1 MERSLVLVKPDGVR
15 RGLTGE
21 VIRRIEAKGY
31 TLVRL
36 ELREATRELLAEHY
50 AEHEGKPFYE
60 PLVEVMLS
68 GPVAAMVLE
77 GERVIEGFR
86 SLAGATDPTAAAPGT
101 IRGDLGRDWGLKVQ
115 QNLVHGS
122 DAPESAARDRGR
134 PRTARRRTGRTRSR
148 PSAIRRSGRRSR
160 RSSACRTARCSAG
173 T

>member
-15 RGLTGE
+15 RGLSGE

-36 ELREATRELLAEHY
+36 ELRDATRELLAAHY

-60 PLVEVMLS
+60 PLVEFMLS
-68 GPVAAMVLE
+68 GPVVAMVIE
-77 GERVIEGFR
+77 GERCIEGFR
-86 SLAGATDPTAAAPGT
+86 SLAGATDPTVAAPGT

-122 DAPESAARDRGR
+122 DSPESAAREIDIWF
-134 PRTARRRTGRTRSR
+134 SR
-148 PSAIRRSGRRSR
+148 P
-160 RSSACRTARCSAG
+160 TE
-173 T
+173 